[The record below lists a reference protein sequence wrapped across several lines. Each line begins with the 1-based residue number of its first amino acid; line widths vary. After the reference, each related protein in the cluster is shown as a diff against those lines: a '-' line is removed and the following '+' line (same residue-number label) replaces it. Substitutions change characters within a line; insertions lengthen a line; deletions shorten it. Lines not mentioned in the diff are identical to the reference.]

1 MLPSPK
7 YHKHIAMNRRD
18 FETMLIGLAHR
29 MDDPKAPKEDRAVC
43 SFLILRLDALPY
55 EMERK
60 LFNKFHEEYK
70 YISFSYKE
78 WITTLNALIDWKHG
92 FHVTNNRPA
101 QLRVGYI
108 MEKIIEGK
116 WKKYRENE
124 KWEKPPVK
132 EYTKPLDPELMR

>member
-18 FETMLIGLAHR
+18 FETMLIGLARR

-60 LFNKFHEEYK
+60 LFNRFHEEYK

-92 FHVTNNRPA
+92 FHITNNRPA

-124 KWEKPPVK
+124 NWEKPPVK